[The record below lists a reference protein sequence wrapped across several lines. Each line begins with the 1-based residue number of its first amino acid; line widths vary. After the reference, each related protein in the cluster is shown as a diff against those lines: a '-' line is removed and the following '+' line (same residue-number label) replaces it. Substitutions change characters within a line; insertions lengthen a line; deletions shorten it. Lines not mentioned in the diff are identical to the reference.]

1 METYTCNRCHDM
13 GWISEDLPITDPNFG
28 KVHRCPCKI
37 DQDNTRWRKESGLTE
52 SQLSTPLSFK
62 KPGPGTS
69 EMIKQGRTFAENP
82 IGTLFIHGSNG
93 VGKTS
98 MAYAMTSRMIDS
110 GYRTVYTTGPNMFA
124 WIRDGYGA
132 QSQDE
137 TAMKRLDRL
146 QSVRVLI
153 LDELDKVRPTDWVRE
168 IMSMF
173 IDNRY
178 RRRDELGT
186 VVIAN
191 SPDNLSPDVV
201 SRLMEGAVVLNQDA
215 DYRQRRQG

>member
-1 METYTCNRCHDM
+1 METSYCDICHGSGWVSSNVEIDHPEFGRLRRCDCQADRDK
-13 GWISEDLPITDPNFG
+13 E
-28 KVHRCPCKI
+28 
-37 DQDNTRWRKESGLTE
+37 RWLKESGLTASQME
-52 SQLSTPLSFK
+52 SVKSLRNT
-62 KPGPGTS
+62 GPGTKA
-69 EMIKQGRTFAENP
+69 MMDAVKAFIANP
-82 IGTLFIHGSNG
+82 VGTLFIHGNNG
-93 VGKTS
+93 VGKTTA
-98 MAYAMTSRMIDS
+98 AYGMTPRLIDA
-110 GYRTVYTTGPNMFA
+110 GYRTVYVTGPNMFA
-124 WIRDGYGA
+124 WIRDGYSA
-132 QSQDE
+132 QTQDE
-137 TAMKRLDRL
+137 SAMRRLDRL
-146 QSVRVLI
+146 QSTRVLI
-153 LDELDKVRPTDWVRE
+153 IDELDKVRPTDWVRE